1 MSDDNGSNNIIGW
14 GFATTGGYDN
24 YLQKDA
30 PNSLTGIKNTPRNS
44 NITGFNNGIVTPV
57 SNQVFL
63 YSIGYYNLTVSNQTV
78 SKQFTKTTFKF
89 EGAILSNGET
99 QFTITETM
107 ALEDGVVITA
117 GKGVTFVTVN
127 PLPIRT

>member
-1 MSDDNGSNNIIGW
+1 VSDDNGSNNIIGW

-44 NITGFNNGIVTPV
+44 NITGFNNGIVTP
-57 SNQVFL
+57 
-63 YSIGYYNLTVSNQTV
+63 VSNQTV